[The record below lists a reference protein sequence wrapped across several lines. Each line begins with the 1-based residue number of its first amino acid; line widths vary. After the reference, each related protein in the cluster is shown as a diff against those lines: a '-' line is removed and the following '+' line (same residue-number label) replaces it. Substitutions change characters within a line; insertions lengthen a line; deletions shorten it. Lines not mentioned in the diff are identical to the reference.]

1 MIPKTRKEAFKVLGL
16 SEGASIEE
24 IKKAYRKLALEWH
37 PDKWSDKSQ
46 EEQKTA
52 TEKFKEISVAYE
64 ISMGKITEEFISQ
77 QPNDDWVD
85 ELDIIMKKRRNN
97 LYGSHLSEEEKDLFS
112 ALTEGD
118 LAQTKI
124 LLTKVQDINVKTKPF
139 DSEDAQE
146 SILHHVVRNSCK
158 NPESGWIEFLKEVL

>member
-16 SEGASIEE
+16 SEGTSIKE
-24 IKKAYRKLALEWH
+24 INKAYRKLALEWH

-52 TEKFKEISVAYE
+52 TEKFQEISVTYK
-64 ISMGKITEEFISQ
+64 ISIGEITEEFISQ

-85 ELDIIMKKRRNN
+85 KLDRIVKEQRNN

-112 ALTEGD
+112 ALTKGN
-118 LAQTKI
+118 LARTKI
-124 LLTKVQDINVKTKPF
+124 LLTKVQDINVKTGVLNKLCQTAF
-139 DSEDAQE
+139 LVQLNFQS
-146 SILHHVVRNSCK
+146 VR
-158 NPESGWIEFLKEVL
+158 KENVELRHS